1 MGQKGKPMTK
11 ILLCED
17 DANIRKLIATY
28 LSRQGFTM
36 LESDNGLTAWSIFQ
50 NEKVDL
56 VVTDLMMPK
65 MDGFSLTQK
74 IRNTQNDIPILI
86 LSALESVED
95 KEKGFISG
103 TDDYMVKPIELKELL
118 MRIKALLRR
127 YNIIMEDKI
136 ILKTLVLDRANNLCM
151 VAGIPIELTKKELQ
165 LLFKLLSYPNIIFT
179 REQLMD
185 DLWGTDSLS
194 YDRTVDTHIKRLR
207 DQVVCDDFEIV
218 TVRGLG
224 YKAVLQ

>member
-1 MGQKGKPMTK
+1 MAK

-17 DANIRKLIATY
+17 DTNIRKLIATY
-28 LSRQGFTM
+28 LSQQGFTI
-36 LESDNGLTAWSIFQ
+36 LESDNGASACSFFQ
-50 NEKVDL
+50 SEKVDL
-56 VVTDLMMPK
+56 VITDLMMPK

-74 IRNTQNDIPILI
+74 IRSSQKDVPILI

-95 KEKGFISG
+95 KEKGFFSG
-103 TDDYMVKPIELKELL
+103 TDDYMVKPIDLKELL

-127 YNIIMEDKI
+127 YKITMEDKI
-136 ILKTLVLDRANNLCM
+136 ILKTLVLDRANNQCT
-151 VAGIPIELTKKELQ
+151 VSDRPIELTKKELQ

-179 REQLMD
+179 REQLMN

-194 YDRTVDTHIKRLR
+194 FDRTVDTHIKRLR
-207 DQVVCDDFEIV
+207 DQVVCDDFEIM

-224 YKAVLQ
+224 YKAVLL

>member
-1 MGQKGKPMTK
+1 MTK

-17 DANIRKLIATY
+17 DVHIRKLIVTY
-28 LSRQGFTM
+28 LSSQGFNV
-36 LESDNGLTAWSIFQ
+36 LESDNGMSAWSIFQ
-50 NEKVDL
+50 NEKIDV

-74 IRNTQNDIPILI
+74 IRSSQKDVPILI
-86 LSALESVED
+86 LSALESMED

-103 TDDYMVKPIELKELL
+103 TDDYMVKPIDLKELL
-118 MRIKALLRR
+118 MRLKALIRR
-127 YNIIMEDKI
+127 YKIIMEDKI
-136 ILKTLVLDRANNLCM
+136 VLKSLLLDQANNLCM
-151 VAGIPIELTKKELQ
+151 VSGISIELTKKELQ

-179 REQLMD
+179 REQLMND
-185 DLWGTDSLS
+185 IWGYDSQS

-207 DQVVCDDFEIV
+207 DLVNCDDFEII

-224 YKAVLQ
+224 YKAVLK

>member
-1 MGQKGKPMTK
+1 MTK

-17 DANIRKLIATY
+17 DTNIRKLIATY
-28 LSRQGFTM
+28 LSQQGFTI
-36 LESDNGLTAWSIFQ
+36 LESDNGASAWSFFQ
-50 NEKVDL
+50 SEKVDL
-56 VVTDLMMPK
+56 VITDLMMPK

-74 IRNTQNDIPILI
+74 IRSSQKDVPILI

-95 KEKGFISG
+95 KEKGFFSG
-103 TDDYMVKPIELKELL
+103 TDDYMVKPIDLKELL

-127 YNIIMEDKI
+127 YKITMEDKI
-136 ILKTLVLDRANNLCM
+136 ILKTLVLDRANNQCT
-151 VAGIPIELTKKELQ
+151 VSDRPIDLTKKELL

-179 REQLMD
+179 REQLMN

-194 YDRTVDTHIKRLR
+194 FDRTVDTHIKRLR
-207 DQVVCDDFEIV
+207 DQVVCDDFEIM

-224 YKAVLQ
+224 YKAVLL

>member
-1 MGQKGKPMTK
+1 MTK

-17 DANIRKLIATY
+17 DTNIRKLIATY
-28 LSRQGFTM
+28 LSQQGFTI
-36 LESDNGLTAWSIFQ
+36 LESDNGASAWSFFQ
-50 NEKVDL
+50 SEKVDL
-56 VVTDLMMPK
+56 VITDLMMPK

-74 IRNTQNDIPILI
+74 IRSSQKDVPILI

-95 KEKGFISG
+95 KEKGFFSG
-103 TDDYMVKPIELKELL
+103 TDDYMVKPIDLKELL

-127 YNIIMEDKI
+127 YKITMEDKI
-136 ILKTLVLDRANNLCM
+136 ILKTLILDRSNNLCT
-151 VAGIPIELTKKELQ
+151 VSGKHIELTKKELQ

-179 REQLMD
+179 REQLMN

-194 YDRTVDTHIKRLR
+194 FDRTVDTHIKRLR
-207 DQVVCDDFEIV
+207 DQVVCDDFEIM

-224 YKAVLQ
+224 YKAVLL